1 MIWFS
6 GMAANKFLTKSCCGY
21 KADCMGTSRDC
32 IIIPGLSTNGGKLLK
47 ASHFCGQAG
56 LGSEDAKDITK
67 NTDADRKTLCS
78 KYKLHVRLP
87 SSN

>member
-1 MIWFS
+1 
-6 GMAANKFLTKSCCGY
+6 
-21 KADCMGTSRDC
+21 MGTSRDC

-56 LGSEDAKDITK
+56 LGSEDMKDITK
-67 NTDADRKTLCS
+67 NDDADRKTLCS
-78 KYKLHVRLP
+78 EYKLNVRLP